1 MKRLIFVFAALI
13 CGVSAS
19 AQMFTEP
26 VTSETSTGAGDRTVT
41 TTATSKNVLTN
52 DFKYNW
58 EMMAALGTQFYYGD
72 NDKYY
77 NFWQRWTFPAIDL
90 MFTKWASPIIGFSF
104 GLEASSFK
112 GLYQRLD
119 GVGDPLGAHFQTD
132 IEELPHFYTR
142 MNRETMVDQ
151 SVDMY
156 RQKGFYWN
164 PFIAASVDVSNLLGG
179 YKGDRFY
186 TLQAYFGGGIVLAG
200 DEPTNAHGVSF
211 NTGLVNKFR
220 LGERFDLVV
229 NLRGAMISD
238 DFDGESRFEEPT
250 LTHVKKN
257 VPWDGQAG
265 VTAGLCYHFG
275 VKKNLHTWTKA
286 DQSTTEHYVAPVTV
300 PAPPVYV
307 HDTVQV
313 FRPVDPSLW
322 FHIQFKVDKTDIQ
335 PRERINVNSVADF
348 IKSAPDTKFLVT
360 GFADKQTSTP
370 EHNLW
375 LSEHRAANVY
385 NMLINDF
392 GVNPAQ
398 LEVDYQGGVDY
409 MFYTDEDL
417 SRCVMIVPME
427 GKSIDEYG
435 ERHIN

>member
-26 VTSETSTGAGDRTVT
+26 VTSETSNGAGDRTVT

-58 EMMAALGTQFYYGD
+58 EMMATLGTQFYYGD

-77 NFWQRWTFPAIDL
+77 NFWQRWTFPAVDL

-104 GLEASSFK
+104 GVEASSFN
-112 GLYQRLD
+112 GLYKIKNGVQVEERAHFTTDNYIKNLD
-119 GVGDPLGAHFQTD
+119 GSEA
-132 IEELPHFYTR
+132 IKFY
-142 MNRETMVDQ
+142 Q
-151 SVDMY
+151 
-156 RQKGFYWN
+156 QKGFYWN

-186 TLQAYFGGGIVLAG
+186 TLQAYFGGGIVLAA
-200 DEPTNAHGVSF
+200 DEPVNAHGVSF

-220 LGERFDLVV
+220 LGDRLDLVV

-238 DFDGESRFEEPT
+238 DFDGESRFDEPDDINW
-250 LTHVKKN
+250 LKKN

-265 VTAGLCYHFG
+265 VTAGICYHFG

-313 FRPVDPSLW
+313 LRPVDPSLW

-370 EHNLW
+370 DHNLW

-435 ERHIN
+435 ERHINK